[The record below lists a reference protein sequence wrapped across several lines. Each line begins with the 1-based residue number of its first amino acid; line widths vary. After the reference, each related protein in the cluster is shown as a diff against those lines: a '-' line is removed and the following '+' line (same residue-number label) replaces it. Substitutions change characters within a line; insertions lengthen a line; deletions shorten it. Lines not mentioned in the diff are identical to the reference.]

1 MRLAIR
7 GVCVLLSAPMWGG
20 TPLAAQPVT
29 ARIELDR
36 NNPLPSQL
44 VEAHISV
51 DLTSSGISLGAYQAK
66 LSWDPAVLALT
77 RIGDGETFAFQG
89 PLTRLDESELTFSH
103 FSVNGAKGL
112 VSLSKPQFQ
121 VIGAAGDSTQLTLVF
136 EALAAADSFADLL
149 PQLAIIP
156 AVAHVATAELA
167 PITSEL
173 TLSTNRL
180 WNGAEVDVE
189 VTVKMPPGSEKL
201 GAYEAFLS
209 WDPQVLELR
218 EIRDGNSNRF
228 LDPQTRQT
236 GEGGLSFANFSVEG
250 AGGRVSL
257 LNATFSVI
265 GNEGDRTSMALHFQ
279 ILDAAESFASL
290 RSRLDVIPVIIDVLA
305 TPVPHSPDFNG
316 DNIVNLDDFFMFSD
330 AFGTTDADFDIDGDG
345 VVGFDDYF
353 RFADSYGQAA
363 PAPE

>member
-1 MRLAIR
+1 
-7 GVCVLLSAPMWGG
+7 MWGG

-103 FSVNGAKGL
+103 FSVNGANGL

-121 VIGAAGDSTQLTLVF
+121 VIGAAGDSTQLTLSF

-156 AVAHVATAELA
+156 AVAHVATAE
-167 PITSEL
+167 
-173 TLSTNRL
+173 
-180 WNGAEVDVE
+180 VDVE

-209 WDPQVLELR
+209 WDPQ
-218 EIRDGNSNRF
+218 
-228 LDPQTRQT
+228 TRQS
-236 GEGGLSFANFSVEG
+236 GEGGLSFANFSVER

-257 LNATFSVI
+257 LNATFGVI
-265 GNEGDRTSMALHFQ
+265 GDAGDRTIMALHFQ
-279 ILDAAESFASL
+279 ILDAAGSFASL
-290 RSRLDVIPVIIDVLA
+290 RSRLGVVPVIINVLA

-316 DNIVNLDDFFMFSD
+316 DNIVSLDDFFMFSE

-353 RFADSYGQAA
+353 RFADSYGQPA
-363 PAPE
+363 PALE